1 MENSPNARAPH
12 IWEALISLISLMI
25 GIGASIAFFG
35 TDPHIPMLLGV
46 AVACVIAWR
55 CGFTWQ
61 TMQDGMVGGITNALP
76 AVIILLIIGILI
88 AIWIQAGV
96 VPTLIYYGL
105 KILSPAVFLPAALII
120 CALTSLATGTSWGT
134 TGTIGVALMGVG
146 GGLGLPLPVVAGA
159 VLSGAYFGDKMSPLS
174 DTTNMAP
181 AMVGTDLYT
190 HIKHMS
196 YTTGVAFGLTFII
209 EVVLGLT
216 LSAEGSD
223 LTKVTEILATLETS
237 YSINLILLLPPL
249 LVMVVAYRKVPAI
262 PGIASGLFAAVILS
276 IIMQGTGYKEL
287 VSVGFS
293 GFKSETGVA
302 AVDTLL
308 SRGGLESMLYTISL
322 VLCAMMFGG
331 VMERT
336 GQLKV
341 LANALLERAKST
353 GSLIFSTA
361 LTGIGTNLLLCD
373 QYMAIVV
380 TGRTYADAY
389 RERGLHPK
397 NLSRATEDSATVT
410 ANLVPWNSGGA
421 YQAAT
426 LGVATLAYLP
436 FNFFCWLS
444 PIVTILFGVFGIT
457 IHKLD
462 KDAEEAAAPAAV
474 TDTSEAAPN

>member
-1 MENSPNARAPH
+1 
-12 IWEALISLISLMI
+12 
-25 GIGASIAFFG
+25 
-35 TDPHIPMLLGV
+35 MLLGV
-46 AVACVIAWR
+46 TVACIIAWR

-61 TMQDGMVGGITNALP
+61 TMQDGMVAGINNALP
-76 AVIILLIIGILI
+76 AVMILLIIGILI

-105 KILSPAVFLPAALII
+105 NILSPAVFLPAALII

-134 TGTIGVALMGVG
+134 SGTIGVALMGVG

-223 LTKVTEILATLETS
+223 LGKINEILTTLDTN
-237 YSINLILLLPPL
+237 YSINPIMLVPPL
-249 LVMVVAYRKVPAI
+249 LVMVVAYKKVPAI
-262 PGIASGLFAAVILS
+262 PGIASGLFAAVVLS

-293 GFKSETGVA
+293 GFKSQTGVA

-308 SRGGLESMLYTISL
+308 SPR
-322 VLCAMMFGG
+322 
-331 VMERT
+331 R
-336 GQLKV
+336 
-341 LANALLERAKST
+341 
-353 GSLIFSTA
+353 
-361 LTGIGTNLLLCD
+361 
-373 QYMAIVV
+373 
-380 TGRTYADAY
+380 
-389 RERGLHPK
+389 P
-397 NLSRATEDSATVT
+397 
-410 ANLVPWNSGGA
+410 
-421 YQAAT
+421 
-426 LGVATLAYLP
+426 
-436 FNFFCWLS
+436 
-444 PIVTILFGVFGIT
+444 
-457 IHKLD
+457 
-462 KDAEEAAAPAAV
+462 
-474 TDTSEAAPN
+474 